1 MTDTQPTFKQR
12 KWLKIYLE
20 VGNATEAAMQ
30 VYDCKNR
37 DSAANIGY
45 ENVRKLDYTEFLEAA
60 GVTDKLLQDKIL
72 EGLDATRTVSAKIID
87 KGATTQTDDFID
99 VPDFMARHKYLE
111 TALKL
116 KQKLIERKDIT
127 TGGKPLPIL
136 DALSK
141 DNSNQQDTKPA

>member
-1 MTDTQPTFKQR
+1 MSDKNPTVKQ
-12 KWLKIYLE
+12 KLAFQKIVE
-20 VGNATEAAMQ
+20 NRGNIGQGMKEAGYTEATA
-30 VYDCKNR
+30 KNPSNLTNSEGWLALLEKYVP
-37 DSAANIGY
+37 DEKLTI
-45 ENVRKLDYTEFLEAA
+45 KLD
-60 GVTDKLLQDKIL
+60 
-72 EGLDATRTVSAKIID
+72 EGLDANRTVSAKIID
-87 KGATTQTDDFID
+87 KEATTQTDDFID

-141 DNSNQQDTKPA
+141 DNSNQQNTKPA

>member
-1 MTDTQPTFKQR
+1 MADYEPTLKQR

-30 VYDCKNR
+30 VYNCQDRN
-37 DSAANIGY
+37 SAKTIGW
-45 ENVRKLDYTEFLEAA
+45 ENLTKLDFTDLLEEA
-60 GVTDKLLQDKIL
+60 GVTDKLLQQKIL
-72 EGLDATRTVSAKIID
+72 EGLDANRTVSAKIID

-116 KQKLIERKDIT
+116 KQKLIEKKEVRIDM
-127 TGGKPLPIL
+127 PQPIL

-141 DNSNQQDTKPA
+141 DHGNNQDTESK